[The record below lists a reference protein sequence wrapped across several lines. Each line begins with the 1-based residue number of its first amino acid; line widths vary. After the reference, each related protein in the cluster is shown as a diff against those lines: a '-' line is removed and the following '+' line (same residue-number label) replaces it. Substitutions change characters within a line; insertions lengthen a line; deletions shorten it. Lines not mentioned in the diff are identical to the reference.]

1 MHQAILVDPSEMEYL
16 NRTTPKWKT
25 LGDAL
30 AVDLPLLRLR
40 IRIAPIERDPRLP
53 RHDYTSRTD
62 IEYATPDSRHH
73 EKDLGEAVSIWGPN

>member
-16 NRTTPKWKT
+16 NQTTPKWKT

-40 IRIAPIERDPRLP
+40 IRIAPIERDPLYLP
-53 RHDYTSRTD
+53 
-62 IEYATPDSRHH
+62 TP
-73 EKDLGEAVSIWGPN
+73 KT